1 MRLPVPQLCVTVLS
15 RGNGTEVNGVT
26 GVEEDIVF
34 QVDTRESSCC
44 SIVRSS
50 DVADVSRELGD
61 VV

>member
-1 MRLPVPQLCVTVLS
+1 MLS